1 MSTELGI
8 DCNILYRTYVLYC
21 IVLHC
26 SVFNSV
32 PFSLGINGDFLFLAV
47 SELRTSF
54 LSNLLVTS
62 KDTSSR

>member
-1 MSTELGI
+1 M
-8 DCNILYRTYVLYC
+8 YC

-32 PFSLGINGDFLFLAV
+32 PFSLGVNDFLILAV
-47 SELRTSF
+47 SELRTGF

-62 KDTSSR
+62 EDTFSG